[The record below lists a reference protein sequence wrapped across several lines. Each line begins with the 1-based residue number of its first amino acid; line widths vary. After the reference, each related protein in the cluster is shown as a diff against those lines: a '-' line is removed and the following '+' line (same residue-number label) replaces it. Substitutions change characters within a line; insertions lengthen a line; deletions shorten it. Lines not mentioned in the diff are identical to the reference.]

1 VGTHEARS
9 ADPLAADPLAAE
21 PADLDAFWATTLEDA
36 RKRRSPTRFVPV
48 ASPLRL
54 MQVADVT
61 FSGYAGQPI
70 RGWFLA
76 PRGSSVPLPVIVEYV
91 GYGGG
96 RSLPI
101 ERTLWPSAGYAYL
114 VMDNRGQDGDTPDV
128 ETEPPAGQQPGFLTR
143 GIHDPAAFYYRRLI
157 TDAVLAVDAVREH
170 PYVDPTRVVVAG
182 ESQGGGLA
190 LAVAGL
196 DRSVA
201 AALIDV
207 PFLCHIRRAVEL
219 ASEGAYLEL
228 VAHLAYRRDRA
239 DEAFRTL
246 AYVEGCSFARR
257 ATAPALFSAGRLDRH
272 CPAETVIA
280 AHDAYGGPAD
290 IAIWP
295 FNGHDAALLQHQ
307 VRRFEFLERLGI
319 APG

>member
-1 VGTHEARS
+1 MGAHEPQAVE
-9 ADPLAADPLAAE
+9 PLAGE
-21 PADLDAFWATTLEDA
+21 PAHFDAFWAATLDDA
-36 RKRRSPTRFVPV
+36 RRRRSPTSFVPV
-48 ASPLRL
+48 PSPLRL
-54 MQVADVT
+54 MDVADVT

-70 RGWFLA
+70 RAWFLA
-76 PRGSSVPLPVIVEYV
+76 PRRSSGPLPAVVEYV

-96 RSLPI
+96 RSLPT
-101 ERTLWPSAGYAYL
+101 ERTLWPSAGCAYL
-114 VMDNRGQDGDTPDV
+114 VMDNRGQDGDTPDI

-143 GIHDPAAFYYRRLI
+143 GIHDPAAYYYRRLI
-157 TDAVLAVDAVREH
+157 ADAVLAVDAVREH
-170 PYVDPTRVVVAG
+170 PLVDPTRVIVAG

-196 DRSVA
+196 DHSVA

-207 PFLCHIRRAVEL
+207 PFLCDIRRAVEL

-228 VAHLAYRRDRA
+228 AAHLAYRRDRVA
-239 DEAFRTL
+239 EAFRTL

-280 AHDAYGGPAD
+280 AHDAYGGAAT
-290 IAIWP
+290 IEIWP
-295 FNGHDAALLQHQ
+295 FSGHDAALLHHQ
-307 VRRFEFLERLGI
+307 VRRFEFLEELGLSP
-319 APG
+319 A

>member
-1 VGTHEARS
+1 MTTH
-9 ADPLAADPLAAE
+9 DPLASE
-21 PADLDAFWATTLEDA
+21 PADFDAFWAATLDDA
-36 RKRRSPTRFVPV
+36 RRRRTTTRFVPV
-48 ASPLRL
+48 PSPLRL
-54 MQVADVT
+54 LDVADVT

-70 RGWFLA
+70 KAWFLA
-76 PRGSSVPLPVIVEYV
+76 PRAWSGPLPVVVEYV

-96 RSLPI
+96 RSLPT

-128 ETEPPAGQQPGFLTR
+128 DTEGPAGQQAGFLTR
-143 GIHDPAAFYYRRLI
+143 GILDPATYYYRRLI

-170 PYVDPTRVVVAG
+170 PIVDPGHVVVAG

-207 PFLCHIRRAVEL
+207 PFLCDIRRAVER

-228 VAHLAYRRDRA
+228 VAHLAYRRDRVA
-239 DEAFRTL
+239 GAFRTL

-257 ATAPALFSAGRLDRH
+257 ASAPALFSAGRLDRH

-280 AHDAYGGPAD
+280 AHDAYAGTAD
-290 IAIWP
+290 IAVWP
-295 FNGHDAALLQHQ
+295 FNGHDAALLHHQ
-307 VRRFEFLERLGI
+307 VRRLEFLERLGI
-319 APG
+319 VPD